1 MKVNLGRNEV
11 RISKDQAR
19 KYRNKAAF
27 VKAMIEYHKWTGI
40 DEEKQK
46 EAFSDAYDAMF
57 PPKEKE

>member
-1 MKVNLGRNEV
+1 
-11 RISKDQAR
+11 
-19 KYRNKAAF
+19 
-27 VKAMIEYHKWTGI
+27 MIEYHKWTGI